1 MTAEIDLA
9 LAQRR
14 IEALENQI
22 KDLTRERKVL
32 EAKAAGYEQLYRAM
46 KRLAPAHPDEVTGEA
61 RRESG

>member
-1 MTAEIDLA
+1 MMSEAVDLA

-32 EAKAAGYEQLYRAM
+32 EAKAAGYEQLYIAM
-46 KRLAPAHPDEVTGEA
+46 KKLLPSEFL
-61 RRESG
+61 